1 METIELPKDLN
12 GKVLKPGAEVFI
24 AATGKKFR
32 IDGFTFGEDGE
43 ILEAIEYREGRES
56 HRRISVVLLE
66 VDEPDEERQEAA
78 SAALK
83 VVLLKRLIGL
93 N

>member
-32 IDGFTFGEDGE
+32 IDGFTFGKDGK
-43 ILEAIEYREGRES
+43 INKAIQYTEQGKGH
-56 HRRISVVLLE
+56 HRIPVVMLE
-66 VDEPDEERQEAA
+66 VDEPDEERKGAA
-78 SAALK
+78 FLAATLA
-83 VVLLKRLIGL
+83 LMISEL
-93 N
+93 